1 VNSTI
6 LKQYSDRWLYA
17 ALGVLLLVLSV
28 QAVSY
33 GPLESNIASL
43 FSALAQSDPDPSQAR
58 LTATFWHLRLPRV
71 ALALMAGASLAVA
84 GVTMQALFRNPLA
97 EPGLTGSASGAALAA
112 AAVLVLG
119 LFEAQPFALP
129 IAAFGGALCATALI
143 LLLPATHSGSIATL
157 LLLGIAI
164 NAIAAAGLGFLS
176 FIADDFALRSLT
188 FWQFGSL
195 GKASWPEILWASAFA
210 LPAMVWLLFQ
220 ARRMNSLLLGEADA
234 LCLGVSVKRFK
245 IGALIAC
252 SLCVGAAVACAGII
266 AFVGLVVPHLLR
278 LLLGPDHRRLLPA
291 SVLAAPALLMVADA
305 IARSAVSPAELPIG
319 ILTSLIGGPFFVYLL
334 LRPQRNAS
342 HV

>member
-1 VNSTI
+1 MVR
-6 LKQYSDRWLYA
+6 QRSDMLLYA
-17 ALGVLLLVLSV
+17 ALACLLMILTL

-43 FSALAQSDPDPSQAR
+43 IAALMQPEPDTAQAQLA
-58 LTATFWHLRLPRV
+58 ATFWHLRLPRV
-71 ALALMAGASLAVA
+71 ALALLAGAALALA

-129 IAAFGGALCATALI
+129 IAAFLGALCSTALI
-143 LLLPATHSGSIATL
+143 VMLPAMHSGSMASL

-176 FIADDFALRSLT
+176 FLADDFALRSLT

-195 GKASWPEILWASAFA
+195 GKASWPEILWASVFA
-210 LPAMVWLLFQ
+210 LPAMLWLLLQ

-234 LCLGVSVKRFK
+234 LCLGVPIKRFK
-245 IGALIAC
+245 LAALIAC

-291 SVLAAPALLMVADA
+291 SVLVAPALLMAADS
-305 IARSAVSPAELPIG
+305 IARSVVSPAELPIG
-319 ILTSLIGGPFFVYLL
+319 ILTSLIGGPFFIYLL
-334 LRPQRNAS
+334 LRPRRNPA